1 MKKSSIL
8 YFVMFLFLCADAN
21 AQGWLKKLG
30 EKAKEKVEKKVEKKT
45 DQAIDQ
51 ELDKTTKKKGSGGVE
66 NQNGKSTGN
75 ESKTEK
81 EGLVSYTKYDFVPGD
96 KLIFFEDFSQD
107 AIGDYPALWTGNS
120 TGEVKT
126 VNIAPGN
133 WFHMNGKDGVYCY
146 TKKIAFP
153 ENFIFEFD
161 FIPDKDYSRGII
173 LNIYEDDPQRP
184 QEINDD
190 AWPGLHGLK
199 LIIVDDKWETAGY
212 ENKSGSETLSGSSET
227 NPVVK
232 EKVNHVIIWVQKR
245 RVRIYH
251 QGAKVLD
258 IPTNIHSTTKFNKIV
273 FNGWDRNSHPYI
285 SNLKI
290 TSASPDTRSKL
301 LTEGK
306 FISYGIYFDSGKDVV
321 KPESYGSI
329 RDIANVLNEN
339 PTVRIKITGHTDSDG
354 DDALNLDL
362 SKRRAANVK
371 QYLVDEFK
379 IEGSRIETDGK
390 GESEPLATNNSVEN
404 KAKNRRVEFTKL

>member
-1 MKKSSIL
+1 MKKSRIL
-8 YFVMFLFLCADAN
+8 YLLLFLFVFAN
-21 AQGWLKKLG
+21 ADGQGWLKKLG
-30 EKAKEKVEKKVEKKT
+30 NKVVDKVEKKAEKKT
-45 DQAIDQ
+45 DQAIDK
-51 ELDKTTKKKGSGGVE
+51 ELDNGQKATNKSNGNNKGTKDVSTESSEKG
-66 NQNGKSTGN
+66 KL
-75 ESKTEK
+75 ESFTQ
-81 EGLVSYTKYDFVPGD
+81 YDFVPGD
-96 KLIFFEDFSQD
+96 KIIFFEDFSQD
-107 AIGDYPALWTGNS
+107 LIGDFPAQWTGNS
-120 TGEVKT
+120 TGEVKKL
-126 VNIAPGN
+126 NIAPGN
-133 WFHMNGKDGVYCY
+133 WLHMNGKDAVYCY

-153 ENFIFEFD
+153 DNFIFEFD
-161 FIPDKDYSRGII
+161 FVPDKDYSRGTM
-173 LNIYEDDPQRP
+173 LNIYEDDPARP

-199 LIIVDDKWETAGY
+199 IIIAENEWETIGY
-212 ENKSGSETLSGSSET
+212 KSGSENLTGSSNT
-227 NPVVK
+227 NPVIA

-285 SNLKI
+285 TNLKV
-290 TSASPDTRSKL
+290 TTASPDTRSKL

-306 FISYGIYFDSGKDVV
+306 VISYGIYFDSGKDIV

-329 RDIANVLNEN
+329 REIANVLNEN
-339 PTVRIKITGHTDSDG
+339 PTVRIKVTGHTDSDG

-371 QYLVDEFK
+371 QYLIDEFK
-379 IEGSRIETDGK
+379 IDGSRIETDGK
-390 GESEPLATNNSVEN
+390 GESAPIADNNSAEN